1 MKIFSKIISV
11 FLLLG
16 MIVGCC
22 ACGGDTNTASNNGQ
36 PNVDKDKAVISY
48 DNFALTEEEYRYIA
62 TYVKNAIVSNQQSY
76 LYQYTGQVYDVD
88 DILTMPAAEGTVAD
102 YIKAQ
107 TIEFVQQM
115 LVIEKLCSD
124 AGLTIT
130 NQTDIDN
137 INDYISDVEFAY
149 GGTDLFEI
157 ALTRLG
163 FSRSGIERFERFSML
178 YELFYEDRYGENGK
192 APIDANTIKKY
203 FAENFY
209 KYDGC
214 FYSYV
219 DSEKGEYVKF
229 DFADNEI
236 KEYFDKEYVK
246 VRHILYKTVDDANK
260 ALSDDEKATKKA
272 KAKATL
278 KALKSGEKKFD
289 DVKSETED
297 SGYEYLF
304 TRGDMVENF
313 EKASF
318 EMEIGEIR
326 LVETEYGYH
335 IIEKMPKTDEDLNG
349 VKDDKGETK
358 GGVKSDVIIA
368 LSQNKIRDEALE
380 LLDQLNSGE
389 ADKYPEEDSKKS
401 YYSLME
407 TGFVNKNDTTYKT
420 LIEIFEKLEIN
431 KFVEK
436 EFPSD
441 GTYILRKL
449 ELKEDD
455 ITSEI
460 YTSIEEQLASEAFSE
475 YIKSHYDKINI
486 NKELL
491 EKFDVRT
498 LPLLEDEFYPED

>member
-16 MIVGCC
+16 MIVGCY
-22 ACGGDTNTASNNGQ
+22 ACSGDTVTDNNGQ
-36 PNVDKDKAVISY
+36 TNVDKDKAVISY
-48 DNFALTEEEYRYIA
+48 ENFALTEEEYRYVA

-107 TIEFVQQM
+107 TVEFVQQM
-115 LVIEKLCSD
+115 LVIEKLCAD

-137 INDYISDVEFAY
+137 INSYISDVEFAY

-178 YELFYEDRYGENGK
+178 YELFYEYRYGDSGV
-192 APIDANTIKKY
+192 APIPADTVNKY
-203 FAENFY
+203 FTENYY
-209 KYDGC
+209 KYDGS

-219 DSEKGEYVKF
+219 DSKKGEYVKF
-229 DFADNEI
+229 DFTDDEIANYFNE
-236 KEYFDKEYVK
+236 DYVK
-246 VRHILYKTVDDANK
+246 VRHILYKTVDNSNK
-260 ALSDDEKATKKA
+260 PLNDEEIAAKKA
-272 KAKATL
+272 KAESSFN
-278 KALKSGEKKFD
+278 ALKSGEKKFD
-289 DVKSETED
+289 DLKSENED
-297 SGYEYLF
+297 NGYEYVF
-304 TRGDMVENF
+304 THGDMVENF

-318 EMEIGEIR
+318 EMEVGEIR
-326 LVETEYGYH
+326 LVKTEYGYH
-335 IIEKMPKTDEDLNG
+335 IIEKLAKTDEDLNG

-368 LSQNKIRDEALE
+368 MSQNKIRAEALE
-380 LLDQLNSGE
+380 TLKKLNSGE
-389 ADKYPEEDSKKS
+389 LEKYPEEKS
-401 YYSLME
+401 DKTYYSLMDA
-407 TGFVNKNDTTYKT
+407 GFVNKNDTTYT
-420 LIEIFEKLEIN
+420 SLIEIIKELETN
-431 KFVEK
+431 KYVDK
-436 EFPSD
+436 EFASE

-449 ELKEDD
+449 ELKSED

-460 YTSIEEQLASEAFSE
+460 YNAIEEQLAAEAFSE
-475 YIKSHYDKINI
+475 YVKSHYDKINI
-486 NKELL
+486 NNELMG
-491 EKFDVRT
+491 KFDVVT